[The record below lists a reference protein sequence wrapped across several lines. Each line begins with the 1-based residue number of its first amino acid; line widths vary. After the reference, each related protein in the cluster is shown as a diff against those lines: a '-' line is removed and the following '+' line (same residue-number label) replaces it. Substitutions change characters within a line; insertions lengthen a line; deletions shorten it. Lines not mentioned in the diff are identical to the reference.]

1 MSVISITA
9 LGQDS
14 HRFVLEIEKAEGR
27 PLLLG
32 GIEICGAPALAGNS
46 DADVV
51 LHALCNAISGLSA
64 QAILGKRADE
74 LCASGIRDSRVY
86 VREALATLSDD
97 VRLLHLSFAIEAAR
111 PYLSDFIPDMRESI
125 SALVD
130 LPLTSVAITATS
142 GENLTPFGR
151 GEGIQCFCLAS
162 ATKTL
167 TD

>member
-1 MSVISITA
+1 MSVITITA

-14 HRFVLEIEKAEGR
+14 HRFVLEIEKAELR

-32 GIEICGAPALAGNS
+32 GIEMTGAPALAGNS

-64 QAILGKRADE
+64 QPILGARADE
-74 LCASGIRDSRVY
+74 LCASGIRDSKVY
-86 VREALATLSDD
+86 VREALATLADIK
-97 VRLLHLSFAIEAAR
+97 LTHLSFAIEAAR
-111 PYLSDFIPDMRESI
+111 PHLSDKIPAMRKSI
-125 SALVD
+125 AALVD
-130 LPLTSVAITATS
+130 LPLSSVAITATS
-142 GENLTPFGR
+142 GEGLTPFGR

-162 ATKTL
+162 AEKEL

>member
-32 GIEICGAPALAGNS
+32 GIEIFGAPALAGNS

-51 LHALCNAISGLSA
+51 LHALCNAVSGLSA
-64 QAILGKRADE
+64 QPILGKRADE
-74 LCASGIRDSRVY
+74 LCAAGIRDSKIY
-86 VREALATLSDD
+86 VREALATLSNI
-97 VRLLHLSFAIEAAR
+97 RLVHLSFAIEAAR
-111 PYLSDFIPDMRESI
+111 PYLSDSIPAMRESV
-125 SALVD
+125 ALLVD
-130 LPLTSVAITATS
+130 LPPTSVAITATS

-162 ATKTL
+162 AEKTIA
-167 TD
+167 D